1 MRQIE
6 LIKERIFM
14 KKLILMLSMVFSLF
28 MSMSVFAAGD
38 YSIGGASWD
47 TGDRALATWDEA
59 EDKTKYKVQLY
70 KGNKKIG
77 SNNSTSAAKYDFTKL
92 ISDNGVGNYSFKVY
106 PLKGGPDMTIESE
119 SEYFDSD
126 AVAGFKKS
134 RSSNTSNNSTST
146 NNTSGSSS
154 TTNNGWYQSNGS
166 WYYRKADGTHATNWF
181 MVNNLWY
188 YFDANGVMQTGW
200 ITDSKGFR
208 YYLNQPNGDMPVGWA
223 LINNKWYYFD
233 ESGLYRKGWI
243 EDKGLWYYLDANG
256 EMVTNTTVDGYNINA
271 DGVLVK

>member
-1 MRQIE
+1 
-6 LIKERIFM
+6 M

-126 AVAGFKKS
+126 VVAGFKKS
-134 RSSNTSNNSTST
+134 RSSNTSNNSDNTSISTDNHDATHNDSNSSNSSNTSHNNSNVGITST
-146 NNTSGSSS
+146 LGHNDSNNKQTSP
-154 TTNNGWYQSNGS
+154 TVQNNQSNKVTPLNSSVTSNINNSKSGKHLAKTGLS
-166 WYYRKADGTHATNWF
+166 N
-181 MVNNLWY
+181 NNL
-188 YFDANGVMQTGW
+188 ASLAA
-200 ITDSKGFR
+200 I
-208 YYLNQPNGDMPVGWA
+208 
-223 LINNKWYYFD
+223 
-233 ESGLYRKGWI
+233 GLV
-243 EDKGLWYYLDANG
+243 LS
-256 EMVTNTTVDGYNINA
+256 
-271 DGVLVK
+271 GVLIFGRRKNRK